1 VATAKDARSQRVDPL
16 ACGDAI
22 DPPELAVPPDAG
34 GSACNVSVSVETD
47 LLDIVVKHPGNGV
60 SVVAVKGLYA
70 AERGSRPLI
79 GVARIVS
86 QSTPQCS
93 SRRSR

>member
-1 VATAKDARSQRVDPL
+1 MDQLSPVGTAIIERLDIADDQQHLDIAAGTGEPGLTVVKL
-16 ACGDAI
+16 APRGHVV
-22 DPPELAVPPDAG
+22 L
-34 GSACNVSVSVETD
+34 TD
-47 LLDIVVKHPGNGV
+47 LAAEMLDI
-60 SVVAVKGLYA
+60 GLYA
-70 AERGSRPLI
+70 TERGRRPLI